1 MAKKTKKI
9 KNVSS
14 NGSVND
20 YLAEKRAER
29 NAFIRNQ
36 PLLYIILA
44 LIAFFGGNYLFD
56 LIGKIF

>member
-1 MAKKTKKI
+1 MSKKKNQTVKKA
-9 KNVSS
+9 NRT
-14 NGSVND
+14 D
-20 YLAEKRAER
+20 YLAEKRQER

-56 LIGKIF
+56 LIAKFF